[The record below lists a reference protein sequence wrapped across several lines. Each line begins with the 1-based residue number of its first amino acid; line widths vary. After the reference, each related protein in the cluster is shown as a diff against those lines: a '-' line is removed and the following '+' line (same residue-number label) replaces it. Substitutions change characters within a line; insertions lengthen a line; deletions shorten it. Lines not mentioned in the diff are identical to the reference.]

1 MRRASH
7 CPLINTQLE
16 RPPDSSSPQ
25 LSHVVLTSPFPRLG
39 HPGGHGPKMSARD
52 GGKCPLFCYTVYLLF
67 VDRTW
72 PWDIADASEAPER
85 GGCRQAFV
93 RWLVNFH
100 APPTSRPCQVLV
112 EALAR
117 ISCCKVNI
125 GSTPKSP
132 E

>member
-7 CPLINTQLE
+7 SPLINTQLE

-39 HPGGHGPKMSARD
+39 HPSGHGPKMSARD

-72 PWDIADASEAPER
+72 PWDIADASEAPEG

-93 RWLVNFH
+93 RWLVLI
-100 APPTSRPCQVLV
+100 PMLP
-112 EALAR
+112 
-117 ISCCKVNI
+117 
-125 GSTPKSP
+125 
-132 E
+132 